1 MFKVSRAL
9 RVVSFTALALSLST
23 GAALAKGKVKAKKF
37 DFAKTKAFVCEVD
50 TRPDFPVSLPLAG
63 YYTYSLLAT
72 GNSVEPAKKT
82 ALIGYIKK
90 SQQKNGGFV
99 SDKADKSASMLQTD
113 LALETLGYL
122 KSTNAIDTARVKSFV
137 ASLKNADGGFGFSQE
152 AKGSSLATTFFAVRT
167 LKAVGGMDLIDKAK
181 TAAYLKQFEK
191 KEGGFGFV
199 KGTGVANAKN
209 TYMAVATLDTLGLLD
224 QATAKNSVK
233 FLGTTPYVK
242 GKSNKVPELDEQLY
256 AVKALKM
263 LKAAERID
271 KKFAL
276 VFLKSIYLEVNGGFG
291 PMHGYGSAPESTAAA
306 LEILSEIGA
315 LKGSGVT
322 VAAK

>member
-1 MFKVSRAL
+1 MLKVSRAL
-9 RVVSFTALALSLST
+9 RIVSFMALGLSLSA

-37 DFAKTKAFVCEVD
+37 DFAKTKAFVCEAD
-50 TRPDFPVSLPLAG
+50 TRPDFPVSVPLAD

-72 GNSVEPAKKT
+72 GNSLEPAKKT

-99 SDKADKSASMLQTD
+99 SDKADKGASIVQTY

-122 KSTNAIDTARVKSFV
+122 KSSSAIEAGKVKSFV

-152 AKGSSLATTFFAVRT
+152 AKKSSLATTFFAVRT
-167 LKAVGGMDLIDKAK
+167 LKAIGGMELVDKAK

-191 KEGGFGFV
+191 KDGGFGFV
-199 KGTGVANAKN
+199 KGPGVANAKN
-209 TYMAVATLDTLGLLD
+209 TYMAVATLDTLGMLD
-224 QATAKNSVK
+224 PATTKNSVK

-242 GKSNKVPELDEQLY
+242 GKSNKVPELEEELY
-256 AVKALKM
+256 AIKALKM
-263 LKAAERID
+263 LKAADRID

-276 VFLKSIYLEVNGGFG
+276 LFLKRLYIEINGGFG
-291 PMHGYGSAPESTAAA
+291 PLEGYGSAPESTAAA
-306 LEILSEIGA
+306 LEILTEIGA
-315 LKGSGVT
+315 LKSSGVT